1 MTLYIVHVGTGTII
15 DASDDVLLINAD
27 DLTKKELE
35 RFDYED
41 IEAVAH
47 KGIDI
52 MKVIASS
59 AHSPASWSVLDCF
72 AIGHGEK
79 KAVLREKK
87 KKGKKK

>member
-47 KGIDI
+47 KGVDI
-52 MKVIASS
+52 MKVIRSS
-59 AHSPASWSVLDCF
+59 AFSSESPAFPESWETVS
-72 AIGHGEK
+72 
-79 KAVLREKK
+79 REKK
-87 KKGKKK
+87 KKGKKKSKKK